1 MLCFTK
7 EVEFPALFKK
17 QLNVQGFEPQ
27 RDVKDF
33 ISNYFISFLFDSRV
47 PIAASGARAF
57 QTDYCN
63 VTERKST
70 QSDVLCML
78 IFTLDIMGLEEFRE
92 RSPFSATSLA
102 EKWEV
107 AQSIEL
113 CHTSHEEATEL
124 SRDPTVPFDTATLGF
139 IQLGHI
145 LLTNLL
151 TGHLKLCG
159 NSTL

>member
-1 MLCFTK
+1 MK
-7 EVEFPALFKK
+7 EVEFPALFMK

-27 RDVKDF
+27 RDAKDS
-33 ISNYFISFLFDSRV
+33 ISYYFISFLFDSGV
-47 PIAASGARAF
+47 PIAAPGARAF

-70 QSDVLCML
+70 QSDALSIL
-78 IFTLDIMGLEEFRE
+78 IFTLDTMGLEEFRE
-92 RSPFSATSLA
+92 RSTFSATSLA
-102 EKWEV
+102 KKWEV

-113 CHTSHEEATEL
+113 CHTSHEKATEL

-145 LLTNLL
+145 LLAD
-151 TGHLKLCG
+151 
-159 NSTL
+159 NSTGYLELRCNSAL